1 MSKRDPVRSGGS
13 FSPGSSEDGASRE
26 TAGESAGFASPGL
39 ASEVAAAA
47 SDSESQF
54 RALVEGSG
62 QGLCVHKDW
71 KLLYANRALA
81 EILGYGSAEE
91 ILALKSLGTI
101 FVPEERDRL
110 WGCQAAGWH
119 GGPTRD
125 RHEARCLRKDG
136 SVVWVEIRVDRVVWQ
151 GAEATLSAL
160 VDITK
165 RKKSEMA
172 LRWQNAHLR
181 TALDKMSQGVC
192 MFDGEQRLVFGN
204 ARYAEIYNLPAE
216 LLVPGT
222 RFRQILEHRIAE
234 GIYAGGTPEDYV
246 QERCAAVAEGAAS
259 TKVQCLTDGRIIS
272 ISHRPMPGGGW
283 LGTHDDITELR
294 AAEAALRE
302 SEELFSRAFQASP
315 AACAISAPEDGHHY
329 DVNEG
334 WMDLLGYTREEA
346 LANSA
351 LTLGI
356 WADPKERARFVG
368 LLEKHGSF
376 KAFET
381 KFRRK
386 NGEIIDV
393 LVSGVYVDFLGEP
406 RLFVVYEDV
415 TKRKQAEAALRE
427 SEELFSKAFHTSPAA
442 CAIAAPEDGRHYDV
456 NEKWMELLGYTRE
469 EALASSALKLGIWA
483 DPKERAR
490 FVGLLE
496 THGNFRAFEAKFRRK
511 NGELIDVLVSGVYVE
526 FHGEPRLFVV
536 YDDITKRKQAE
547 AALRESEELFSKAF
561 HTSPTACAIAA
572 PEDGRHYDVNEGWT
586 KILGHSREE
595 ALANSA
601 VSLGIWADPRE
612 RARFVELL
620 ETQGSVEAFETEVF
634 RKDGEKIDILISA
647 VHVEFHGEP
656 RIFSVF
662 DDITQRKKS
671 ERLLA
676 HQASTMSLMKSIA
689 FTANQSTDLEGAL
702 SFCLEKICDY
712 TGWDVGHVYMPAKDR
727 PGSLVSAKCWF
738 LSDEERFRA
747 FKEKTE
753 ERPCRPEDEEMCCG
767 VLEGGEACWADDV
780 ASRIGP
786 WRVEAARASGLRSG
800 VAFPIKIR
808 NVVVAILEFYAT
820 RGMDPTASLV
830 DILTEVGTQMGRV
843 VERANA
849 EAELVAHRDHLEDLV
864 DKRTAQVQQQTHKLE
879 LALAKE
885 RELNALQQQ
894 FVAMAS
900 HEFRTPLTIIDS
912 AAQRLERRA
921 EKLRPADVVQRTQK
935 IRTAVKRMVTL
946 IESVLSSA
954 SFDAG
959 KFKVEVQ
966 PYDLRALVAQ
976 ACARQREISPLHNIV
991 ADLDAL
997 PTRMIGDPNLLE
1009 QVFANLLSNAVKYAP
1024 DKPDVSVV
1032 GRVEAGSVR
1041 VAIEDQGV
1049 GIPAKDIAKLF
1060 DRFFRAS
1067 TSTGIAGTGIGL
1079 SLVSQIVEL
1088 HGGRIDVESVEGEG
1102 STFIVQLPLRT
1113 GAEGAGPL
1121 RR

>member
-1 MSKRDPVRSGGS
+1 MSKRYPVKSEGSFATDLSEDGVSRRSGGEAA
-13 FSPGSSEDGASRE
+13 GL
-26 TAGESAGFASPGL
+26 TAD
-39 ASEVAAAA
+39 EVAADTA
-47 SDSESQF
+47 SDGEAQF
-54 RALVEGSG
+54 RALIEGSS
-62 QGLCVHKDW
+62 QGLCVHQDW
-71 KLLYANRALA
+71 KLLYANQAMA
-81 EILGYGSAEE
+81 EIFGYASAEE

-101 FVPEERDRL
+101 LAPEERDRL
-110 WGCQAAGWH
+110 WGCQAARWN
-119 GGPTRD
+119 GGPAREC
-125 RHEARCLRKDG
+125 HEARCVRKDG
-136 SVVWVEIRVDRVVWQ
+136 SILWVEFRVDRVVWQ
-151 GAEATLSAL
+151 GAEATQSAV
-160 VDITK
+160 VDITE
-165 RKKSEMA
+165 RKTSEIA
-172 LRWQNAHLR
+172 LQGQNAHLR

-192 MFDGEQRLVFGN
+192 MFDGQQRLLFGN
-204 ARYAEIYNLPAE
+204 ERYAEMYNLSAE

-222 RFRQILEHRIAE
+222 RFRRILEHRVAE
-234 GIYAGGTPEDYV
+234 GIYAGRSPEAYI
-246 QERCAAVAEGAAS
+246 QERCAAVAEGVAS
-259 TKVQCLTDGRIIS
+259 TKIQTLTDGRIIA
-272 ISHRPMPGGGW
+272 ICHRPMPGGGW

-294 AAEAALRE
+294 TAEAALRE

-315 AACAISAPEDGHHY
+315 VACAISAPEDGHHY

-356 WADPKERARFVG
+356 WADPRERARFVG

-381 KFRRK
+381 KFCRK

-393 LVSGVYVDFLGEP
+393 LVSGVYVDFLGEA
-406 RLFVVYEDV
+406 RLFVVYDDI

-469 EALASSALKLGIWA
+469 EALANSALELGIWA

-496 THGNFRAFEAKFRRK
+496 THGTFKAFETKFCRK

-561 HTSPTACAIAA
+561 HTSPVACAIAA
-572 PEDGRHYDVNEGWT
+572 PKDGRHYDVNEGWT
-586 KILGHSREE
+586 KILGYGREE
-595 ALANSA
+595 AMANSA
-601 VSLGIWADPRE
+601 VSLGIWVDPKE

-620 ETQGSVEAFETEVF
+620 ETQGSVEAFETEFF
-634 RKDGEKIDILISA
+634 RKDGEKIDILISG
-647 VHVEFHGEP
+647 VYVEIRGEP
-656 RIFSVF
+656 RLFSVF
-662 DDITQRKKS
+662 EDITQRKKA

-702 SFCLEKICDY
+702 GFCLEKICDY
-712 TGWDVGHVYMPAKDR
+712 MGWDVGHVYMPAKDQ
-727 PGSLVSAKCWF
+727 PGTLISAKCWF
-738 LSDEERFRA
+738 LSDEEKFRA
-747 FKEKTE
+747 FKEATE
-753 ERPCRPEDEEMCCG
+753 GRPCTPEDEEMCCR
-767 VLEGGEACWADDV
+767 VLETGDAVWAHDV
-780 ASRIGP
+780 ESRVGF
-786 WRVEAARASGLRSG
+786 WRVEAARGAGLGSG

-808 NVVVAILEFYAT
+808 NTVVAILEFYAT
-820 RGMDPTASLV
+820 QPMDPNASLV

-843 VERANA
+843 VERVNTR
-849 EAELVAHRDHLEDLV
+849 AELVAHRDHLEELV
-864 DKRTAQVQQQTHKLE
+864 DKRTAQVKQQTHKLE

-921 EKLRPADVVQRTQK
+921 ERLQPADIVQRTQK

-976 ACARQREISPLHNIV
+976 VCARQREISPLHNIV

-997 PTRMIGDPNLLE
+997 PTLMIGDPNLLE
-1009 QVFANLLSNAVKYAP
+1009 QAFANLLSNAVKYAP

-1032 GRVEAGSVR
+1032 GRVEAGTVR

-1049 GIPAKDIAKLF
+1049 GIPAKEITKLF

-1088 HGGRIDVESVEGEG
+1088 HGGRVDVESVEGEG

-1113 GAEGAGPL
+1113 GAEAAGG
-1121 RR
+1121 

>member
-1 MSKRDPVRSGGS
+1 MRSGGS
-13 FSPGSSEDGASRE
+13 FSPGSSEDGAPRR
-26 TAGESAGFASPGL
+26 TAGESPGF
-39 ASEVAAAA
+39 ASEVAAADAA
-47 SDSESQF
+47 SDSETQF

-71 KLLYANRALA
+71 KLLYANRAMA

-101 FVPEERDRL
+101 FAPEERDRL

-119 GGPTRD
+119 GGPARD

-136 SVVWVEIRVDRVVWQ
+136 SIVWVELRVDRFVWQ

-160 VDITK
+160 VDITG

-204 ARYAEIYNLPAE
+204 ARYAEIYRLSAE

-222 RFRQILEHRIAE
+222 RFRQILDHCVAE
-234 GIYAGGTPEDYV
+234 GIYAGPSPGDYI
-246 QERCAAVAEGAAS
+246 QERCAAVVEGVAS
-259 TKVQCLTDGRIIS
+259 TKVQTLTDGRIIS
-272 ISHRPMPGGGW
+272 VCHRPLPGGGW

-294 AAEAALRE
+294 TAEAALRE

-334 WMDLLGYTREEA
+334 WTDLLGYTREEA
-346 LANSA
+346 LASSA

-368 LLEKHGSF
+368 LLETHGSF
-376 KAFET
+376 KAFEAE
-381 KFRRK
+381 FRRK
-386 NGEIIDV
+386 SGEI
-393 LVSGVYVDFLGEP
+393 
-406 RLFVVYEDV
+406 
-415 TKRKQAEAALRE
+415 
-427 SEELFSKAFHTSPAA
+427 
-442 CAIAAPEDGRHYDV
+442 
-456 NEKWMELLGYTRE
+456 
-469 EALASSALKLGIWA
+469 
-483 DPKERAR
+483 
-490 FVGLLE
+490 
-496 THGNFRAFEAKFRRK
+496 
-511 NGELIDVLVSGVYVE
+511 IDVLVSGVYVE

-561 HTSPTACAIAA
+561 HTSPVACAIAA

-586 KILGHSREE
+586 KVLGHSREE
-595 ALANSA
+595 ALATSA

-620 ETQGSVEAFETEVF
+620 ETQGSVEAFETEFF

-647 VHVEFHGEP
+647 VYVEFHGKP
-656 RIFSVF
+656 RLFSVF
-662 DDITQRKKS
+662 DDITQRKKA

-676 HQASTMSLMKSIA
+676 HQASTMGLMKSIA

-738 LSDEERFRA
+738 LSDEERFRT
-747 FKEKTE
+747 FKERTE
-753 ERPCRPEDEEMCCG
+753 ERPCTPEDEEMCCD
-767 VLEGGEACWADDV
+767 VLDGGEACWADDV

-808 NVVVAILEFYAT
+808 NAVVAILEFYAT

-849 EAELVAHRDHLEDLV
+849 EAELVAHGDHLEELV

-885 RELNALQQQ
+885 RKLNALQQQ

-921 EKLRPADVVQRTQK
+921 EKLQPADILRRTQK

-976 ACARQREISPLHNIV
+976 VCARQREISPLHNIV
-991 ADLDAL
+991 ADLDTL

-1032 GRVEAGSVR
+1032 GRVEAGTVR
-1041 VAIEDQGV
+1041 VAIQDQGV
-1049 GIPAKDIAKLF
+1049 GIPAKEIAKLF

-1088 HGGRIDVESVEGEG
+1088 HGGRVDVESVEGEG

-1113 GAEGAGPL
+1113 GAEGAEG
-1121 RR
+1121 